1 MQRFRAFVDEET
13 RAGSGL
19 DEISPLIS
27 WRH

>member
-1 MQRFRAFVDEET
+1 VEEET
-13 RAGSGL
+13 RAGSEL